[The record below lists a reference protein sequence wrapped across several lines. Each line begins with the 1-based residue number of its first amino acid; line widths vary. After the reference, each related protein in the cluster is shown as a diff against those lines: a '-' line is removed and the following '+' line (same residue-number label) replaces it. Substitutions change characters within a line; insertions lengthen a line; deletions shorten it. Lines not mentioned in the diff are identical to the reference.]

1 MNRHLLRLTLL
12 LTARLL
18 CAIETPTVDLYAGW
32 SWLPYGYSWYDPY
45 RYPYSSAGWPWRP
58 HAGILFPLD
67 GGDRLLRNGPYGYY
81 GYGYA
86 PYGWGFDYGVRM
98 RLDDRPLFAMPD
110 DPHTPPLPG
119 SAPLTLRDPSEEESW
134 TRAFNELLKGNDL
147 EAWGV
152 REVRVST
159 NAPAKDRKVK
169 GYTSRSPD
177 RTDCAICPDSPSTVS
192 QCLAYGKWDNI
203 NAPANMCENANVAPA
218 PRSTN
223 DSHDRT
229 LFATWAYRRIE
240 LVGDIVRSADSN
252 AVMRLREI
260 LLGDKYFGEFL
271 NSEKEQSRAESAY
284 LGWQQY
290 AAIQASRHPDI
301 FGDVLVSYYYADLS
315 TTLSEQS
322 DAEQLRTASLK
333 LIQEGPLYESQ
344 LNKVG
349 LDGGSTHS
357 MYTIRQIQIS
367 NDLATVDA
375 AFLSPLASRG
385 YRIQFRKAR
394 IRNDGVWLPYEKN
407 LTWLN

>member
-1 MNRHLLRLTLL
+1 
-12 LTARLL
+12 
-18 CAIETPTVDLYAGW
+18 
-32 SWLPYGYSWYDPY
+32 
-45 RYPYSSAGWPWRP
+45 
-58 HAGILFPLD
+58 
-67 GGDRLLRNGPYGYY
+67 
-81 GYGYA
+81 
-86 PYGWGFDYGVRM
+86 
-98 RLDDRPLFAMPD
+98 
-110 DPHTPPLPG
+110 
-119 SAPLTLRDPSEEESW
+119 
-134 TRAFNELLKGNDL
+134 
-147 EAWGV
+147 
-152 REVRVST
+152 
-159 NAPAKDRKVK
+159 
-169 GYTSRSPD
+169 
-177 RTDCAICPDSPSTVS
+177 
-192 QCLAYGKWDNI
+192 
-203 NAPANMCENANVAPA
+203 MCENANVAPA
-218 PRSTN
+218 PRPTN

-260 LLGDKYFGEFL
+260 LLGYKYFGEFL
-271 NSEKEQSRAESAY
+271 NSEKEQSRAESSY

-385 YRIQFRKAR
+385 YRIQFRKVR